1 MSKKKGPG
9 RRSRQRFLARIRRK
23 NDMIIRA
30 PWGMELLIGEGGRT
44 LLPPRGMM
52 YWANQWGRGFYV
64 PLTGP
69 TRYDG
74 PLPPGCWSKE
84 IPEWVKRLKPL
95 KGLPLPP
102 KR

>member
-1 MSKKKGPG
+1 MSKKKGRG

-23 NDMIIRA
+23 NDMIIKA
-30 PWGMELLIGEGGRT
+30 PWGKELLVEEGGRT
-44 LLPPRGMM
+44 LLPPPGFR
-52 YWANQWGRGFYV
+52 YWSNQWGRGFYV

-69 TRYDG
+69 TRYDKL
-74 PLPPGCWSKE
+74 LPPGYQSKE